1 MRVRRRSVWM
11 TATIAAL
18 ALCWTSLTTLRAV
31 EAPQPPEPPREGTC
45 EGADV
50 LFPDSNPGPGSLKAI
65 PVPEPTNLGTYV
77 RNRTAAIALGKAL
90 FWDMQVGSDGVQ
102 ACASCHFRAGAD
114 PRSINQLNPGGQDNP
129 NTTVDYGLNRQL
141 LAADFP
147 LHKVSDP
154 TNRQSTVLRSV
165 DDVVSSAGVHL
176 RQFVRAE
183 RGASSDNTTPVADP
197 VFSIDGI
204 NLRRAEPRNTPT
216 VFNAA
221 FTHLNFWDRRA
232 RNIFNGVSVQGAG
245 DENARVLRAPS
256 LTQIVP
262 TIVRIDNAS
271 LASQAVG
278 PPVSDREMGS
288 LGRTMHHVGQRLVSA
303 KPLRNQKVSTNDSV
317 LGSYVNPYNPYGLN
331 TTYKQLIETAFEPV
345 WWRSNLI
352 VVEAPNGSISFVPK
366 PNRPLQDN
374 EYTMMEYNFPLYFG
388 LAIQLYEMT
397 LISDDAPIDRY
408 FEGQTTALTAKE
420 IRGMEVFTGESA
432 CAACHS
438 GAETTDNSK
447 RILFGA
453 IVDGEQQPA
462 EIVER
467 MFNGE
472 CEVVAYDQGTYN
484 IGIRPTEEDLGTGG
498 NDPFGNPLTFIKLLT
513 LPSNQIP
520 AQELLTYPI
529 PNIAS
534 PPIQIGERTV
544 TDGTFKVPSL
554 RNLEL
559 TAPYFH
565 NGGQRTIR
573 QVVEFYNRGGD
584 FREHNVLNIDFEI
597 GKLNLTPDEIDD
609 LVAFLG
615 RPLTDP
621 RVVQQ
626 KAPFDHPQLFVPN
639 GHRMNGTSPVV
650 GPDGVAKD
658 NFLEIPAVGR
668 FGGPLPAGFLQP

>member
-11 TATIAAL
+11 TVAIPAL
-18 ALCWTSLTTLRAV
+18 ALCWTSLTTLRATEV
-31 EAPQPPEPPREGTC
+31 PQPPEPPREGAC
-45 EGADV
+45 EGAGE
-50 LFPDSNPGPGSLKAI
+50 LFPDTNPGPGSLKAI

-90 FWDMQVGSDGVQ
+90 FWDMQVGSDGIQ

-129 NTTVDYGLNRQL
+129 NMTVDMGLNRQL
-141 LAADFP
+141 LTADFP
-147 LHKVSDP
+147 LHKVADP
-154 TNRQSTVLRSV
+154 TNRQSQVLRSV

-183 RGASSDNTTPVADP
+183 RGATSDDTTPVADP
-197 VFSIDGI
+197 VFSIGGV

-221 FTHLNFWDRRA
+221 YTHLNFWDRRA

-278 PPVSDREMGS
+278 PPISDREMGA

-303 KPLRNQKVSTNDSV
+303 KPLKNQKVSTTDSV
-317 LGSYVNPYNPYGLN
+317 LASYVNAYNPYGLN

-352 VVEAPNGSISFVPK
+352 VVQAPNGSISFVPK
-366 PNRPLQDN
+366 PSRALYDN
-374 EYTMMEYNFPLYFG
+374 EYTMMEYNFALYFG

-397 LISDDAPIDRY
+397 LISNDAPIDRY
-408 FEGQTTALTAKE
+408 FEGQASALTAKE
-420 IRGMEVFTGESA
+420 IRGMEVFTGDTA

-453 IVDGEQQPA
+453 IVDGVQQPA

-484 IGIRPTEEDLGTGG
+484 IGIRPTEEDFGTGA

-520 AQELLTYPI
+520 AQELLTFPI
-529 PNIAS
+529 PNIAN

-573 QVVEFYNRGGD
+573 EVVEFYNRGGD

-609 LVAFLG
+609 LVAFLS
-615 RPLTDP
+615 RPLTDL

-639 GHRMNGTSPVV
+639 GHRMNGANPVV

-668 FGGPLPAGFLQP
+668 HGGTLPAGFLQP